1 MDMTLPEGLRGR
13 LLAATLTLTVLCAA
27 WFAVAAPLIAWH
39 QVGRE
44 ELAQDRVLLLHMQEA
59 AATLPVLERDRA
71 ASVRPATTTLLPG
84 GTDAMAAAA
93 MQGNV
98 QAMAVAAGVSLA
110 SMETLPAE
118 ARGAYRRIGL
128 RVAATAPWP
137 VLVEFLRAASRGE
150 PRMLI
155 DDLVL
160 HPQPSQ
166 DNATAVPISA
176 SLTLLAFRPAS
187 AGKSP

>member
-1 MDMTLPEGLRGR
+1 MPEGLRGR
-13 LLAATLTLTVLCAA
+13 LLAVALTLTVLCAA
-27 WFAVAAPLIAWH
+27 WFAVAAPLIAWYRE
-39 QVGRE
+39 GRE
-44 ELAQDRVLLLHMQEA
+44 ELGQRDVLLLHMQEA
-59 AATLPVLERDRA
+59 VASLPELKRDRVTD
-71 ASVRPATTTLLPG
+71 VRPATAMLLPG

-93 MQGNV
+93 MQSNV

-137 VLVEFLRAASRGE
+137 VLIEFLRAASRGQ

-160 HPQPSQ
+160 HPQPNQ
-166 DNATAVPISA
+166 DQNAGIPISA
-176 SLTLLAFRPAS
+176 SLTLLAFRS
-187 AGKSP
+187 ATGGKTP